1 MSTELQRIQVKM
13 SGEKNGKDA
22 YLKIWFEEFC
32 LEKPEK
38 VRRDANFQG
47 ILFNPRIFPRECRET
62 GPVSYTHLTLPTKA

>member
-1 MSTELQRIQVKM
+1 MSTLFDYFIQEGLHDMSTELQRIQVKM

-38 VRRDANFQG
+38 VRRDANFSRNL
-47 ILFNPRIFPRECRET
+47 I
-62 GPVSYTHLTLPTKA
+62 